1 MREREKKKERERE
14 RERERV
20 KERESARKKERE
32 REKQREM
39 GGGGEGGR
47 REGDRK
53 TTIRQYHTFVSFIL
67 HNLICRSSAPLITK
81 GKVGWNEAQLTPLSC
96 PSRTYLTIASFP
108 PERKNIWN
116 KIYDLFI

>member
-1 MREREKKKERERE
+1 M
-14 RERERV
+14 

-32 REKQREM
+32 PEKQREM
-39 GGGGEGGR
+39 GGGKEEGGR

-108 PERKNIWN
+108 PERKNKWN